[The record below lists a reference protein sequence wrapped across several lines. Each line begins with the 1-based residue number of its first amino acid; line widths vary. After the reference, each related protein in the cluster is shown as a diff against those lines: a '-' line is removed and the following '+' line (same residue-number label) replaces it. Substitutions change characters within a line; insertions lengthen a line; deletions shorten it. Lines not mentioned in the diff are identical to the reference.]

1 MSELPAQADVVVIGG
16 GIAGVATAYHL
27 AALGAGAV
35 VLLEQNELGAGTT
48 WHAAGAVGR
57 MRTSATL
64 ARLNDRSASMYA
76 RMQDETGLPTGWTE
90 NGSLTIART
99 RDRMT
104 QLRRTAG
111 LAGYHGVSVH
121 EVDVEEIR
129 AQWPLA
135 VTDDL
140 LGGVWLPNDGIVDP
154 LLLVIAIAEG
164 ARAHGASIHEGVAVQ
179 ELRHRDGVLTGVS
192 TTHGEISAPTVVLC
206 TGMWTPQL
214 AGLSGLRI
222 PLQPVEHHYVLS
234 NPLDSPL
241 DTAPVV
247 RDPDGCIYFRGRDG
261 RLMLGAFQAVSKPWE
276 IDKVPDDFAFRLLDA
291 DWDHF
296 APPLKE
302 GLARLPELDRLGI
315 DQFINGPESFTPDGS
330 PLIGPLPGLSGAFIC
345 AGFNSSGLA
354 YGGGVGEALA
364 QWILAGESPS
374 DLWALDVRRFSEQ
387 QSSRSFLRARG
398 VEVLGTH
405 MRMAYPG
412 LEWERGRE
420 LMRSPLY
427 ERLLSANARYG
438 EKFGFERPNWFECDG
453 PTTMGDTF
461 GRPTWLACSREEH
474 LATRRRAAV
483 FDQSSF
489 AKYAVEGPDALA
501 LLDRCCANAVDVQ
514 PGRIVYT
521 AMLSSRGTF
530 ASDLTV
536 LRVAED
542 RFQVV
547 TGTAQRISDLEWL
560 RAHTL
565 PDERVRLT
573 DRTDDWAVLG
583 VMGPDSRELLG
594 RVTSADLSDAAFLTA
609 QELEVAG
616 VPCRGLRITY
626 VGELGWELQIPR
638 ADAGVVYDSLHDAGA
653 ELLSNAGYYAINSL
667 RLEKGYRQ
675 WGADIGFGDTPLE
688 AGLSFAVAFDKP
700 APFHGRDALLRQ
712 REAGLS
718 RRLVSITL
726 KESESMLWGGERLLQ
741 DGEVVGYTTSGAYGH
756 SVGAAVALGY
766 VRVGDEPVTEEL
778 LGASTFEVDLGDERV
793 RAQASLRAPLAPLAP
808 LDQRSTPSFAS

>member
-1 MSELPAQADVVVIGG
+1 MSELPGQADVVVIGG

-35 VLLEQNELGAGTT
+35 VLLEQNQLGAGTT

-57 MRTSATL
+57 MRTSSTL

-76 RMQDETGLPTGWTE
+76 RMQEETGLPTGWTE

-104 QLRRTAG
+104 QLRRAAG
-111 LAGYHGVSVH
+111 LAGYHGVAVH
-121 EVDVEEIR
+121 EVGVEEIQ

-135 VTDDL
+135 MTADL

-154 LLLVIAIAEG
+154 LLLVIAIAAG

-179 ELRHRDGVLTGVS
+179 ELIDRDGVLTGVS
-192 TTHGEISAPTVVLC
+192 TPRGTITAPTVVLC

-222 PLQPVEHHYVLS
+222 PLQAVEHHYVLS

-261 RLMLGAFQAVSKPWE
+261 RLMLGAFQPVSKPWE
-276 IDKVPDDFAFRLLDA
+276 IDRVPDDFAFQLLDP

-296 APPLKE
+296 ASPLKE

-315 DQFINGPESFTPDGS
+315 DQFVNGPESFTPDGS
-330 PLIGPLPGLSGAFIC
+330 PLIGPVPGLAGAFIC

-364 QWILAGESPS
+364 QWVLAGEPPS
-374 DLWALDVRRFSEQ
+374 DLWALDMRRFSEQ

-412 LEWERGRE
+412 LEWERGRG
-420 LMRSPLY
+420 LTRSPLY

-453 PTTMGDTF
+453 ATTMSYTF
-461 GRPTWLACSREEH
+461 GRPPWLDCSREEH
-474 LATRRRAAV
+474 LATRRHVGV

-489 AKYAVEGPDALA
+489 AKYTVEGPDALA
-501 LLDRCCANAVDVQ
+501 LLDRCCANAVDVEA
-514 PGRIVYT
+514 GRIVYT

-536 LRVAED
+536 LRIAED
-542 RFQVV
+542 RFLVV

-565 PDERVRLT
+565 PDERVRLA
-573 DRTDDWAVLG
+573 DRTEEWAVLG
-583 VMGPDSRELLG
+583 LMGPDSRELLG
-594 RVTSADLSDAAFLTA
+594 RVTSTDLSDEAFPFLTF

-638 ADAGVVYDSLHDAGA
+638 ERAGEVYDSLHAAGA
-653 ELLSNAGYYAINSL
+653 ELLWNAGYYAINSL
-667 RLEKGYRQ
+667 RLEMGYRQ

-700 APFHGRDALLRQ
+700 APFHGRDALLR
-712 REAGLS
+712 RCEAGLPG
-718 RRLVSITL
+718 RRLVSIIL
-726 KESESMLWGGERLLQ
+726 EKPESMLWGGERLLR
-741 DGEVVGYTTSGAYGH
+741 DGAVVGYTTSGGYGH

-766 VRVGDEPVTEEL
+766 VQVRGEPLTEDL
-778 LGASTFEVDLGDERV
+778 LNASTVEVDLGDERIP
-793 RAQASLRAPLAPLAP
+793 AQASLRAPLNPGRTQPAV
-808 LDQRSTPSFAS
+808 S